1 VKGRRASAAR
11 QAKVSGRVK
20 RAMRNKRRT
29 RPAASAPLSDERDD
43 VRLSMA
49 EARRRVGELATAMN
63 EVALAELA
71 QDAARE
77 RSATALTML
86 DIVVEGLRDLVD
98 D

>member
-1 VKGRRASAAR
+1 MKGRRASAAR

-29 RPAASAPLSDERDD
+29 RPAASAPLSDD

-49 EARRRVGELATAMN
+49 EARRRVGELPTAMN

>member
-1 VKGRRASAAR
+1 
-11 QAKVSGRVK
+11 
-20 RAMRNKRRT
+20 
-29 RPAASAPLSDERDD
+29 
-43 VRLSMA
+43 
-49 EARRRVGELATAMN
+49 MN